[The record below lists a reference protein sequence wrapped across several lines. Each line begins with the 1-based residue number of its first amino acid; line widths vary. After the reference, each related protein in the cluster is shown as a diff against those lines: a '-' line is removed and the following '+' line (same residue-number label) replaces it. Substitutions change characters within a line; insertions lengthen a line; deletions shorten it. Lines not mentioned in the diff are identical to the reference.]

1 VSYIFLVILK
11 AYDFW
16 STRKVRR
23 ATLWAGAF
31 LILVQLIRFPTA
43 ETAAWRAIAGWAQ
56 SVAQRIG

>member
-1 VSYIFLVILK
+1 VILK